1 MENTDPREL
10 ILQTLADKACTKMD
24 IYNKTK
30 EVFAKFKEHL
40 RAMADDLQGKMSKV
54 DECIIIEYKD
64 NGEYEAEIRFAG
76 DVLIFHMHTDI
87 FDFDKSH
94 GIWKSSYVSEEN
106 HLSYCGMINVYNFL
120 ANSLQYDRYNDVG
133 YMIARI
139 FVNKESHFFVEGKRQ
154 LGFLY
159 NNFAKSVIDDKAI
172 ISIIESAIL
181 YCLDFDLL
189 TPPYDQVKEVRV
201 AEMKEISSNSPVKTG
216 KRLGFRFQ
224 ADDDSLG

>member
-1 MENTDPREL
+1 MERINPRQL
-10 ILQTLADKACTKMD
+10 ILQTLADKACTKVE
-24 IYNKTK
+24 IYKKTK
-30 EVFAKFKEHL
+30 EVFKQFKEL
-40 RAMADDLQGKMSKV
+40 LQAIADELQGKMAEV
-54 DECIIIEYKD
+54 NDCIIIEYKD
-64 NGEYEAEIRFAG
+64 NGEYEAELRFAG
-76 DVLIFHMHTDI
+76 DVLIFHLHTDV

-94 GIWKSSYVSEEN
+94 GIWKSKYVTEEN

-120 ANSLQYDRYNDVG
+120 ANSLHYDRHNDVG

-139 FVNKESHFFVEGKRQ
+139 FINKELHFFVEGKRQ

-159 NNFAKSVIDDKAI
+159 NDFSHSVIDEKAI
-172 ISIIESAIL
+172 ISIIESAML

-201 AEMKEISSNSPVKTG
+201 AEMKEISSINPMRTG